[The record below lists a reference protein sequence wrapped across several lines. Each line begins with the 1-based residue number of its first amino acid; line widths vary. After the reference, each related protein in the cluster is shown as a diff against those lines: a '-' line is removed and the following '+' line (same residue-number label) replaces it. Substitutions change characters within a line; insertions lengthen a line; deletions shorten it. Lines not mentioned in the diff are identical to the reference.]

1 MDRTTRQKQCVSK
14 WIKCGGKGTLQ
25 ACTGFG
31 KTRVALTIIQSLV
44 KVNPDS
50 FTIIVVPTEMLKD
63 QWMEELIKWHLFEHC
78 QIEIINSVIN
88 KEWTCDLLVID
99 EAHLMASETFKRVF
113 DVIKYK
119 MILCLTA
126 TLERLDGKEII
137 IKKFAP
143 VYDTIMLQ
151 EAEENKWVSPHKE
164 YVVLLDVDLT
174 SYKEID
180 RKFNSYFAYFNWDF
194 DIAMNCVKDWE
205 FRNKY
210 AKQMGL
216 APKDVLAMA
225 MDWNRCM
232 RKRKEFIMSH
242 PKKIEVCKKILE
254 ARKDKKCITFSATI
268 KDSEAIGIGEVIH
281 SKKSKAKNKEII
293 KKFNEATSGVLCTS
307 KAADQGADISGLSV
321 AVIMS
326 TDSSKIRKTQRI
338 GRTIRFEEGK
348 TAELFT
354 LIIKGTQEWKWFQNS
369 NTTKTIVINE
379 SQLNDI
385 LVGKS
390 IETRERE
397 IEFDTQFRF

>member
-1 MDRTTRQKQCVSK
+1 MAAEPSK
-14 WIKCGGKGTLQ
+14 VAPGS
-25 ACTGFG
+25 AS

-44 KVNPDS
+44 KANPDS
-50 FTIIVVPTEMLKD
+50 FTIIVVPTEMLKN

-78 QIEIINSVIN
+78 QIEIINSAIN

-99 EAHLMASETFKRVF
+99 EAHLMASDTFQRVF
-113 DVIKYK
+113 DVVEYK

-137 IKKFAP
+137 IKKYAP
-143 VYDTIMLQ
+143 VYDTVTLQ
-151 EAEENKWVSPHKE
+151 EAEANKWISPHKE

-194 DIAMNCVKDWE
+194 NIAMNCVTSWE

-210 AKQMGL
+210 AKRMGL
-216 APKDVLAMA
+216 APKDVLVMA

-232 RKRKEFIMSH
+232 RKRKEFVMSH

-307 KAADQGADISGLSV
+307 KAADQGVDISGLSV
-321 AVIMS
+321 AIIMS

-379 SQLNDI
+379 SQLDDI
-385 LVGKS
+385 LAGKS

-397 IEFDTQFRF
+397 IDFDTQFRF